1 MSNYNPCRANNS
13 SNMDKHIGKYMG
25 RYRGKKSCYW
35 IVLALLI
42 GGMPSIAVVEG
53 QNIATAESFLDDV
66 AARYSTIRDYIAN
79 INISQ
84 AGSTMR
90 GRLSYLSPNRVRI
103 DFSTPARQVLV
114 ADGKDLWIYIPSQ
127 NIVLQQTMRG
137 SQSGAALAGS
147 SGIQLLVNNYSVSYL
162 SSPNPTPLSGSG
174 ERVVQLR
181 LTWNS
186 SREHFREL
194 IVAVTNDKLIRRIV
208 GTTARNATLQFDFTD
223 IQINQGVP
231 ATRFDY
237 DPPASANLYTDFL
250 FDQ

>member
-1 MSNYNPCRANNS
+1 MNNYQHCR
-13 SNMDKHIGKYMG
+13 DKK
-25 RYRGKKSCYW
+25 RERW
-35 IVLALLI
+35 IVLAFLV
-42 GGMPSIAVVEG
+42 GVMAPTAVVEG
-53 QNIATAESFLDDV
+53 QNISTAESFLDDV
-66 AARYSTIRDYIAN
+66 AARYSTIRDYTAN
-79 INISQ
+79 ISISQ
-84 AGSTMR
+84 VGSAMR
-90 GRLSYLSPNRVRI
+90 GRLSYLSPNKIRI
-103 DFSTPARQVLV
+103 DFSSPAQQVLV

-137 SQSGAALAGS
+137 SQGAAALAGS

-162 SSPNPTPLSGSG
+162 SSPNPTSLSGSG
-174 ERVVQLR
+174 ERAVQLK

-194 IVAVTNDKLIRRIV
+194 IVAVTNDRLIRRIV

-231 ATRFDY
+231 AARFDF